1 MPQFDV
7 SSFSSQ
13 VFWLIMVFTILYF
26 LVSKVIAPK
35 AEFILTQRHSF
46 VDDNISEAKA
56 LSDKARSM
64 QEQKDKKMEE
74 VNTHVEELN
83 RQASELLERHFLEQK
98 NNLSVSLKKKSE
110 KALVEIEEYSE
121 NFKFQQPPYCINL
134 AAFIIERITK
144 KTADVNLLK
153 EIYEKTE

>member
-13 VFWLIMVFTILYF
+13 VFWLIIVFTMLYF

-74 VNTHVEELN
+74 VNTHVEDLN

-110 KALVEIEEYSE
+110 KALVEIEGYSE
-121 NFKFQQPPYCINL
+121 NFKSQQPPYCINL

-153 EIYEKTE
+153 EIYEKTK

>member
-13 VFWLIMVFTILYF
+13 VFWLIIVFTILYL

-56 LSDKARSM
+56 LSDKAQAM
-64 QEQKDKKMEE
+64 QEQRDKKMDE
-74 VNTHVEELN
+74 VNAHVEDLD
-83 RQASELLERHFLEQK
+83 RQASELLERHFAEQK
-98 NNLSVSLKKKSE
+98 NNLSASLKKKSE
-110 KALVEIEEYSE
+110 KALVEIKGYSE
-121 NFKFQQPPYCINL
+121 NFKSQQPPYCINL

-144 KTADVNLLK
+144 KNADVTLLK
-153 EIYEKTE
+153 EIYEKTK

>member
-64 QEQKDKKMEE
+64 QEQRDKKMDE
-74 VNTHVEELN
+74 VNAHVEDLD
-83 RQASELLERHFLEQK
+83 RQASELLERHFAEQK
-98 NNLSVSLKKKSE
+98 NNLSASLKKKSE
-110 KALVEIEEYSE
+110 KALVEIKGYSE
-121 NFKFQQPPYCINL
+121 NFKSQQPPYCINL

-144 KTADVNLLK
+144 KNADVTLLK
-153 EIYEKTE
+153 EIYEKTK